1 MKIICIG
8 RNYTEHIKE
17 LNNKQSEDPIFFLKP
32 ETALLLRNRPF
43 YYPDYSK
50 NIHYEAELVIRI
62 DRNGK
67 HIRAAFADDYYTE
80 IGFGIDLTARDLQ
93 QQCKEKGL
101 PWDIAKGFDSSAPLS
116 KFIPLTDLKNSD
128 NIEFTLTKNG
138 EVVQK
143 GFSKDMI
150 FSFEKIISHVSR
162 FITLKMGDI
171 IFTGTPAGVG
181 AVSIGDKL
189 EGFIE
194 DKKMLSL
201 LIK

>member
-8 RNYTEHIKE
+8 RNYSEHIKE
-17 LNNKQSEDPIFFLKP
+17 LNNSHSEEPLFFLKP

-43 YYPDYSK
+43 YYPDYSN

-67 HIRAAFADDYYTE
+67 HIREQFAHDYYSE

-93 QQCKEKGL
+93 EKCKEKGH
-101 PWDIAKGFDSSAPLS
+101 PWEIAKGFDSSAPIS
-116 KFIPLTDLKNSD
+116 RFIPISDLNNVQ
-128 NIEFTLTKNG
+128 NIEFSLTKNG
-138 EVVQK
+138 ELVQK

-150 FSFEKIISHVSR
+150 FSVDRIISYVSK

-181 AVSIGDKL
+181 PISIGDRF

-194 DKKMLSL
+194 DRKMLSL

>member
-8 RNYTEHIKE
+8 RNYADHVKE
-17 LNNKQSEDPIFFLKP
+17 MNSPENEDPVFFLKP
-32 ETALLLRNRPF
+32 DTALLLRNRPF

-67 HIRAAFADDYYTE
+67 HIREAFAHDYYSE
-80 IGFGIDLTARDLQ
+80 IGFGLDMTARDLQ
-93 QQCKEKGL
+93 QKCKKNGA
-101 PWDIAKGFDSSAPLS
+101 PWEIAKGFDSSAPLS
-116 KFIPLTDLKNSD
+116 RFIPLSDLKNVE
-128 NIEFTLTKNG
+128 NIEFSLKKNG
-138 EVVQK
+138 EVVQH

-150 FSFEKIISHVSR
+150 FSVDRIIAHVSKC
-162 FITLKMGDI
+162 ITLKMGDI
-171 IFTGTPAGVG
+171 IFTGTPSGVG
-181 AVSIGDKL
+181 PVQIGDRL

-194 DKKMLSL
+194 DKKMLST